1 MVIPL
6 HLLTYLIPLSGMAVG
21 LLHCRRYAY
30 GVLSALQPNITKLQ
44 NFENVIPLGY
54 GCKPDWSDCQI

>member
-1 MVIPL
+1 
-6 HLLTYLIPLSGMAVG
+6 MAVG